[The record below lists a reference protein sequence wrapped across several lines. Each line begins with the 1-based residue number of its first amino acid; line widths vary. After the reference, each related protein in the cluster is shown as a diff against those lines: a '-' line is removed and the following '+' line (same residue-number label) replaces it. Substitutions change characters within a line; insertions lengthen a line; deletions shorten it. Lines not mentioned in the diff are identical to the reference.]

1 MYDAHRVLP
10 QLSGEIFSTDGGFET
25 HMIFNENQDLPN
37 FSAFLMTD
45 TAEGREKMREYYRHY
60 LPIAQRAGKGFIFD
74 TNTWRASSDWGAL
87 VGYDAERLRQVNIDA
102 VKFCAD
108 MQPEFAAAG
117 VNSLVSGVFGPRRDG
132 WKYDAVMSVDEAEH
146 YHDAQMAAFAE
157 AGVQYVTCYTLTN
170 VPEAIGLANLAR
182 QQGLSI
188 VLSFTLETDGRLP
201 GGKPLGQAIEET
213 DAATGGY
220 PAYYMLNCVHPIHF
234 AGTVREAGRWIDR
247 IGGVRAN
254 ASMKSHAELD
264 ESEVLDVGDW
274 NDLAQRYQ
282 QLLPFMPSLRVIGGC
297 CGTDHRHISAICDV
311 CLPAVPAGQQD
322 AHRHAH
328 HGAAGHIHHS

>member
-10 QLSGEIFSTDGGFET
+10 QLSGEIFITDGGFET

-87 VGYDAERLRQVNIDA
+87 VGYDAARLRQVNIDA

-132 WKYDAVMSVDEAEH
+132 WKYDAVMSVDEAED

-182 QQGLSI
+182 QQGLPI